1 MAFDIRCIKCNVKL
15 VFDEPPA
22 AGELIECPKCDTT
35 FPAPALALAA
45 AENKDVEVKKPAHI
59 PKKVRPKERVHFSSP
74 LLLLI
79 VGGIMAVLFGVLSV
93 WWWWLYKAGKAE
105 DMLACVPDNFN
116 VIRGVNMKAMSNYP
130 KMKPEQEKFFDG
142 EAQGVYVDV
151 AKVLDI
157 TGDNSLHY
165 FVSAKEAGKANTPTL
180 LIFLT
185 RRPFD
190 PAKLGGGSV
199 TAYPGRKQA
208 QVICPDNR
216 TIAVAWGGGGN
227 EGAILNAVAANA
239 RAKPSDG
246 MHTKVGT
253 AGLMAIRG
261 HIWTIIRPVGGL
273 QNYFKSSAEL
283 IKEDGSMK
291 ALMDAFAGS
300 SALVSWT
307 SFGSG
312 GVRFGAGMNCVDK
325 DTAKDLVKD
334 MKNGPMGKADESEPP
349 HKIKTLF
356 NFLTVHKE
364 FLQYLEYRNS
374 GECAYLISK
383 IGDPEKARDALG
395 AFNNQNRATGGG
407 TGFDAMRGGGGIP
420 GGPPA
425 GVGVG
430 AGGNDQDRRR

>member
-1 MAFDIRCIKCNVKL
+1 MAFDIRCLKCNVKL
-15 VFDEPPA
+15 VFDDPPVP
-22 AGELIECPKCDTT
+22 GELIECPKCGTT

-45 AENKDVEVKKPAHI
+45 AENKAPEVKKPTHV

-79 VGGIMAVLFGVLSV
+79 VGAIMGILFGVLSV

-105 DMLACVPDNFN
+105 DMLACVPDTYN
-116 VIRGVNMKAMSNYP
+116 VIRGVNMKAMANYP
-130 KMKPEQEKFFDG
+130 KMKPEQEKFFDN
-142 EAQGVYVDV
+142 EAQSVYVDV
-151 AKVLDI
+151 AKALDV

-165 FVSAKEAGKANTPTL
+165 FVSAKEAGKAGTPTL
-180 LIFLT
+180 LLFLT

-190 PAKLGGGSV
+190 PGKLGGGSV
-199 TAYPGRKQA
+199 TAYPGRRQA
-208 QVICPDNR
+208 QVVCPTDR
-216 TIAVAWGGGGN
+216 IIAVAWGGN

-261 HIWTIIRPVGGL
+261 HVWTLIRPVGGL
-273 QNYFKSSAEL
+273 QNYFKTSADM
-283 IKEDGSMK
+283 IKEDGAMK
-291 ALMDAFAGS
+291 ALMDTFAGS
-300 SALVSWT
+300 SLLATWT

-312 GVRFGAGMNCVDK
+312 GVRFGAGMNCADK

-349 HKIKTLF
+349 HKLKTVF

-364 FLQYLEYRNS
+364 FLQYLEYHSS

-383 IGDPEKARDALG
+383 IADPEKARDALNT
-395 AFNNQNRATGGG
+395 FNSQSRATGGG
-407 TGFDAMRGGGGIP
+407 GGFDAMRGGGG
-420 GGPPA
+420 GGPP
-425 GVGVG
+425 GM
-430 AGGNDQDRRR
+430 DDRRR